1 MCTEQSRSRRYRA
14 ALRSAWPQ
22 IFRLALLAM
31 LAGAAGCSTSTLGTA
46 GHAGGR
52 WQPVN
57 RYPSVTHAIA
67 LQTPQTYAVTP
78 LDGTLRV
85 LLQRWADDAGLELIY
100 LPPMDYALHRA
111 ASLIGGVGLNDA
123 LKQLEQAYLGQKLT
137 CAVDGQRLIIRQT
150 SPAGVR

>member
-1 MCTEQSRSRRYRA
+1 MCTEQSRYRSHAA
-14 ALRSAWPQ
+14 ALREAWPR
-22 IFRLALLAM
+22 IFALGLLAT
-31 LAGAAGCSTSTLGTA
+31 LAGTAGCSSSMLGTA
-46 GHAGGR
+46 GHASGR

-67 LQTPQTYAVTP
+67 LQTPQTFAVTP